1 MESHQS
7 RISPRS
13 VSPRSGLLAAV
24 LCALLAAGC
33 SGQSASE
40 EAARAG
46 ADDASATTAVVPAG
60 SLDDAEILAVVRTV
74 NSAEVAAAELATERA
89 AAGDTRQYAQHVMED
104 HSKGNQQVATLAA
117 AIPPRDNALSMSLR
131 EQGAADIEKLEQHSG
146 EQFDRVFVE
155 AQARMHQQ
163 VLDTIDEQLLPAAD
177 DQQLKMLLQTT
188 REKVAMH
195 LEHAQE
201 LQGTTATGG

>member
-1 MESHQS
+1 MDIHQ
-7 RISPRS
+7 PRPS
-13 VSPRSGLLAAV
+13 LRRGWNAAL

-33 SGQSASE
+33 AGERADESASANRGD
-40 EAARAG
+40 AAETP
-46 ADDASATTAVVPAG
+46 ATVPAG

-74 NSAEVAAAELATERA
+74 NSAGVAAAELATERA

-104 HSKGNQQVATLAA
+104 HSKSNQQVATLAA
-117 AIPPRDNALSMSLR
+117 AIPPRDNPLSMTLR

-146 EQFDRVFVE
+146 EEFDRAFVE

-163 VLDTIDEQLLPAAD
+163 VLDTIDEQLLPAAE
-177 DQQLKMLLQTT
+177 DQQLRMLLQTT
-188 REKVAMH
+188 RDQVAMH
-195 LEHAQE
+195 LEHAQQ

>member
-1 MESHQS
+1 
-7 RISPRS
+7 
-13 VSPRSGLLAAV
+13 LFAAV

-33 SGQSASE
+33 SGQRADE
-40 EAARAG
+40 TARG
-46 ADDASATTAVVPAG
+46 SADDASATTATVPAG

-89 AAGDTRQYAQHVMED
+89 AAGETRQYAQHVMAD
-104 HSKGNQQVATLAA
+104 HSKSNQQVATLAA
-117 AIPPRDNALSMSLR
+117 AIPPRDNPLSMTLR

-146 EQFDRVFVE
+146 EEFDRAFVE

-163 VLDTIDEQLLPAAD
+163 VLDTIDEQLLPAAE
-177 DQQLKMLLQTT
+177 DQQLRMLLQTT
-188 REKVAMH
+188 RDQVAMH
-195 LEHAQE
+195 LEHAQQ

>member
-1 MESHQS
+1 MESPQF

-13 VSPRSGLLAAV
+13 GLFAAA

-33 SGQSASE
+33 SGERGADQTARGG
-40 EAARAG
+40 AADAG
-46 ADDASATTAVVPAG
+46 AAATVPAG

-89 AAGDTRQYAQHVMED
+89 AAGETRQYAQHVMED

-117 AIPPRDNALSMSLR
+117 AIPPRDNALSMTLR
-131 EQGAADIEKLEQHSG
+131 EQGAADLEKLEQQSG
-146 EQFDRVFVE
+146 EQFDRTFVV

-177 DQQLKMLLQTT
+177 DQQLRMLLQTT